1 MSANRLFNLLIAM
14 VLVMTALLTVRAAVA
29 TSQVATDS
37 PNAATHLT
45 NLDGDL
51 RLNWHEPRQ
60 ITGTQTMTVITAP
73 NYSRY
78 TLSQQ
83 TRDAIRARWLARFG
97 DTHRTCVL
105 LCGGQ

>member
-1 MSANRLFNLLIAM
+1 MSANRLFNLLVAVTL
-14 VLVMTALLTVRAAVA
+14 VLMALLTVQAAAA
-29 TSQVATDS
+29 TVQVAAGSQQAVSRQTG
-37 PNAATHLT
+37 
-45 NLDGDL
+45 LDGGS
-51 RLNWHEPRQ
+51 RLNWHEPHQ
-60 ITGTQTMTVITAP
+60 ITSTQSLTTSVP
-73 NYSRY
+73 NHSSP

>member
-37 PNAATHLT
+37 PNAATHLI

>member
-1 MSANRLFNLLIAM
+1 MSTNRLFNLLVAM
-14 VLVMTALLTVRAAVA
+14 VLVMMVLLTVRAGVA

-37 PNAATHLT
+37 PNAAGHLT
-45 NLDGDL
+45 GLDGTL
-51 RLNWHEPRQ
+51 RLNLHDPRQ
-60 ITGTQTMTVITAP
+60 ITGTQALAVSAP
-73 NYSRY
+73 NTIGH

-83 TRDAIRARWLARFG
+83 TRDAIRARWMARFG